1 LLLLIEHGGGNATRH
16 AGRAVRASISSGVT
30 AYAGHSDQAA
40 NLPRKKVS
48 ADQKSFLAFI
58 KQINLDKDAVM
69 KAQRIGTLPDGE
81 LEKATSSRLTRA
93 RA

>member
-1 LLLLIEHGGGNATRH
+1 LLLLIELGGRNATRH

-30 AYAGHSDQAA
+30 GHSDQAA

-58 KQINLDKDAVM
+58 KQINLYKDAVT